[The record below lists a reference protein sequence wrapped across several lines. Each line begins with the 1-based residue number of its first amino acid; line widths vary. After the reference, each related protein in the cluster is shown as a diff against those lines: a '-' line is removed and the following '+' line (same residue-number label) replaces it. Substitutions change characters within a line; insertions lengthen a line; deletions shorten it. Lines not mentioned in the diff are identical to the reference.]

1 MDESSFDIDAAQ
13 VAETSARFP
22 ARRLAP
28 RHAKPDTDVTYL
40 ETAPSAEYG
49 RHAWDEGGHL

>member
-1 MDESSFDIDAAQ
+1 MDESTFEIDSEQ

-22 ARRLAP
+22 AHRLAP

-40 ETAPSAEYG
+40 ETAASAEFG